1 MSNRRIIQLIL
12 LILIGGGALFWGTG
26 WFKHRASHVLEDDA
40 RITTDLI
47 AVSSQVAGW
56 VTEVPVS
63 QGQLIQEKSMI
74 ALIDQRQARL
84 RMAELEARRSEL
96 DAQKITLQSQINL
109 IVRQIDQ
116 RIKVQSHKVDASAA
130 EVRATK
136 TQVRLKQ
143 SELNRLRPLARRKIA
158 SPQALEK
165 AEIELQNAESH
176 QVSAVSQL
184 EANKARLIEIGV
196 DRGQVAILQRKS
208 DEIDAK
214 RLTLGTLIDRQ
225 YLDIEDRR
233 VKSPINGVV
242 DKVFIDQG
250 EYVRQGQRIALI
262 HDPKNIWV
270 ETNVRE
276 TELRHVIVDA
286 PVGIAVD
293 AYPDQPFSGR
303 VLRVGSSATSQ
314 FALLPNP
321 NPSGNFTKISQR
333 VPVKISIEAVE
344 GKPLRPGMMVEVEIV
359 IQERER

>member
-1 MSNRRIIQLIL
+1 M
-12 LILIGGGALFWGTG
+12 
-26 WFKHRASHVLEDDA
+26 KHRTSHVLEDDA

-47 AVSSQVAGW
+47 AVASRVAGW
-56 VTEVPVS
+56 VTEVPIS

-74 ALIDQRQARL
+74 ALIDQRQSKL
-84 RMAELEARRSEL
+84 KLAELEAQRAEL
-96 DAQKITLQSQINL
+96 DTQKITLQSQIKL
-109 IVRQIDQ
+109 IVSQIDH
-116 RIKVQSHKVDASAA
+116 RIKVQSHKVDASAS

-136 TQVRLKQ
+136 AQVRLKR
-143 SELNRLRPLARRKIA
+143 SELKRLRPLARRKIA
-158 SPQALEK
+158 SSQALEK
-165 AEIELQNAESH
+165 AEIELQNANSH
-176 QVSAVSQL
+176 QASAVSKLQ
-184 EANKARLIEIGV
+184 ANKARLLEIES
-196 DRGQVAILQRKS
+196 DRGQVAVLQGKGA
-208 DEIDAK
+208 EIDAK
-214 RLTLGTLIDRQ
+214 RLTLRTLIERQ
-225 YLDIEDRR
+225 YLDIEDRK

-262 HDPKNIWV
+262 HNPKNIWV

-286 PVGIAVD
+286 PVNIAVD
-293 AYPDQPFSGR
+293 AYPDQPFSGK

-333 VPVKISIEAVE
+333 VPVKISIDAVE

-359 IQERER
+359 IPEPER